1 MKWFLLYSL
10 VLMTIVSCV
19 RSRVNGRE
27 VLGS

>member
-10 VLMTIVSCV
+10 VLMTIASCV